1 MGRKKERQQAVIDHY
16 VNRMDDEGYVAAV
29 TGLSRLYEPLRSDS
43 GALAEWQALSQRI
56 ADEFDQGLNTVCED
70 AGRIAIEAR
79 HGESR
84 EARFFSAEVIGVERF
99 VTGDRCESKLDNEGW
114 NGEPYATPEEAK
126 AAALR
131 ELALAPD
138 PEITENSEW
147 VRYHRAT
154 IAAIETD
161 EDGDVI
167 DIEELDWSETN
178 LKDEQ
183 KRAFEEAFS
192 FAYDWNNYRLEE
204 DTGFPPP
211 PPTRLKW

>member
-1 MGRKKERQQAVIDHY
+1 MGRKKKRQQAVIDHH
-16 VNRMDDEGYVAAV
+16 VNRMGVEGYVAAV
-29 TGLSRLYEPLRSDS
+29 TGLSRLYEPMRSDA

-56 ADEFDQGLNTVCED
+56 ADEYDQGLNTVCED

-79 HGESR
+79 DGGSR
-84 EARFFSAEVIGVERF
+84 EIRFFSAEVIGVERF
-99 VTGDRCESKLDNEGW
+99 VTGDRVECKYDNEGW

-131 ELALAPD
+131 ELGEAQA
-138 PEITENSEW
+138 PEITEDARW

-154 IAAIETD
+154 VIANDTD
-161 EDGDVI
+161 EYGEVVET
-167 DIEELDWSETN
+167 EELDWSANDLTE
-178 LKDEQ
+178 EQ

-192 FAYDWNNYRLEE
+192 FAYDWNNYDLEE
-204 DTGFPPP
+204 DTGFPPA

>member
-1 MGRKKERQQAVIDHY
+1 MGRKRERQQAVIDHY

-29 TGLSRLYEPLRSDS
+29 TELSKLYEPLRTDAE
-43 GALAEWQALSQRI
+43 ALAEWQALSQRI
-56 ADEFDQGLNTVCED
+56 ADGFDQGLNTVCED

-79 HGESR
+79 HGGSR

-99 VTGDRCESKLDNEGW
+99 VTGDRWESKLDNEGW

-131 ELALAPD
+131 ELARAPD
-138 PEITENSEW
+138 PEITEDARW

-183 KRAFEEAFS
+183 KRAFERAFS

-204 DTGFPPP
+204 DTGFPPA
-211 PPTRLKW
+211 PPTRLAW